1 MREILFRGKLKS
13 RKEWS
18 YGNLNVKSDEV
29 CIITPDDTLLGKYGQ
44 VDPETVGQYTSLI
57 DSNGTRIFEGD
68 IVLFDGD
75 EVGLV
80 KWDDETARFI
90 IIAEGYIVDFYN
102 YYGYQTVVIGNRYDS
117 PELLEDII

>member
-1 MREILFRGKLKS
+1 M
-13 RKEWS
+13 
-18 YGNLNVKSDEV
+18 
-29 CIITPDDTLLGKYGQ
+29 
-44 VDPETVGQYTSLI
+44 I